1 MKLELKNFRILVLC
15 AAVAALSVVTA
26 PAQSTKDHV
35 LELKRDIAL
44 LSSAVSES
52 DRATGERLAGL
63 EALLKQNL
71 EAVNR
76 LNQAVA
82 VIERSVN
89 KQGDQIIAPVTTT
102 AAKVDA
108 LSSQF
113 GGLRDAVEE
122 SNSMVTRLQRE
133 VDDIK
138 NALTTLPPPGACSPG
153 QTGAAGEGPVVDEGL
168 FTQAVSDFN
177 RGNYDLAKAQ
187 FSDFLQYSAE
197 SARAPEAQ
205 YFLGAIAYNQGAF
218 QDAVTQFDLVLERY
232 PTGVISADAQ
242 FKKGM
247 ALAKLGQNEAATAEF
262 QKVIDQFPN
271 STVAPNAQGMLEQM
285 RGGGKPSPLR

>member
-1 MKLELKNFRILVLC
+1 MTLELKSFRTPAAFAVLL
-15 AAVAALSVVTA
+15 ALTGV
-26 PAQSTKDHV
+26 PGWAQSTKDHI
-35 LELKRDIAL
+35 LELKRDVAL
-44 LSSAVSES
+44 LSSALSES
-52 DRATGERLAGL
+52 DRATGERVAAL
-63 EALLKQNL
+63 EALLKQNF

-138 NALTTLPPPGACSPG
+138 NALTTLPPPGACAPG
-153 QTGAAGEGPVVDEGL
+153 ETGVGGDAVVDDGL

-187 FSDFLQYSAE
+187 FSDFLQYSGT

-205 YFLGAIAYNQGAF
+205 YFLGAIAYNQGDF
-218 QDAVTQFDLVLERY
+218 QEAVGQFDLVLERY
-232 PTGVISADAQ
+232 PVGVISADAQ

-247 ALAKLGQNEAATAEF
+247 ALSRLGQNDAAAAEF
-262 QKVIDQFPN
+262 QKVIDLFPN
-271 STVAPNAQGMLEQM
+271 SSVAPNAEGMLAEI

>member
-1 MKLELKNFRILVLC
+1 MTLELKNSIRLAAC
-15 AAVAALSVVTA
+15 AVALVMAAEA
-26 PAQSTKDHV
+26 PAQSTKDHL
-35 LELKRDIAL
+35 LELKRDVAL
-44 LSSAVSES
+44 LTSALSES
-52 DRATGERLAGL
+52 DRSTGERIAALD
-63 EALLKQNL
+63 ALLKQNL

-138 NALTTLPPPGACSPG
+138 NALTTLPPPGACGPG
-153 QTGAAGEGPVVDEGL
+153 DTGLGGGGVVDDGL

-187 FSDFLQYSAE
+187 FSDFLQYSGD

-205 YFLGAIAYNQGAF
+205 YFLGAIAYNQGEF
-218 QDAVTQFDLVLERY
+218 QEAASQFDLVLERY
-232 PTGVISADAQ
+232 PVGVISADAQ

-247 ALAKLGQNEAATAEF
+247 SLSRLGDTEGAAAEF

-271 STVAPNAQGMLEQM
+271 SSVAPNAEGMLEQV
-285 RGGGKPSPLR
+285 RAGGKPSPLR

>member
-1 MKLELKNFRILVLC
+1 MTRQFKNLRMPAASAVALVLL
-15 AAVAALSVVTA
+15 AGVA
-26 PAQSTKDHV
+26 PAQSTKDHI
-35 LELKRDIAL
+35 LELKRDVAL
-44 LSSAVSES
+44 LSSALSES
-52 DRATGERLAGL
+52 DRSTGERIVAL

-138 NALTTLPPPGACSPG
+138 NALTTLPPPGACAPG
-153 QTGAAGEGPVVDEGL
+153 ELGASGDPLVDDGL

-187 FSDFLQYSAE
+187 FTDFLQYSA
-197 SARAPEAQ
+197 SSGRAPEAQ
-205 YFLGAIAYNQGAF
+205 YFLGAIAYNMGNF
-218 QDAVTQFDLVLERY
+218 QDAVSQFDLVLERY

-247 ALAKLGQNEAATAEF
+247 SLARLGQNEAAALEF
-262 QKVIDQFPN
+262 QKVLDQFPN
-271 STVAPNAQGMLEQM
+271 SSVAPNAEGMLEQV
-285 RGGGKPSPLR
+285 RGGAKPSPLR